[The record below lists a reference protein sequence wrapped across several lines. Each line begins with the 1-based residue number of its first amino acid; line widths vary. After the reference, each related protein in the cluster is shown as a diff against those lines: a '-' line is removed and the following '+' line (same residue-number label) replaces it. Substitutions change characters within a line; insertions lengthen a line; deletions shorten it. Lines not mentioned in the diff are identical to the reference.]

1 MLTPASLYIL
11 RSCANLSI
19 DTLVRQS
26 RMVLARS
33 SAAACCSG
41 VSAPRPR
48 PPPPPPRAAGG
59 ASPRG
64 AALHG
69 WPFHDELNWG
79 GGASGFGAAPRRP
92 APPPGPPPRPLFG
105 EPAKFSAGPSINS
118 M

>member
-19 DTLVRQS
+19 DTLVRHS

-41 VSAPRPR
+41 VNAPRPR
-48 PPPPPPRAAGG
+48 PPVPGPPPRTAGG

-69 WPFHDELNWG
+69 CPFHEELNCG
-79 GGASGFGAAPRRP
+79 GGASGFGAPPRRP
-92 APPPGPPPRPLFG
+92 APPPPGPPPRPLFG
-105 EPAKFSAGPSINS
+105 EPAKFSAG
-118 M
+118 